1 MLTFDLPSCFFEQI
15 MLTFDLP
22 KKRLFL
28 QNGGVGRSKVNIGR
42 SKGQRSTHF
51 FLQQNQVGQ
60 RSPPSMEG
68 GDL

>member
-22 KKRLFL
+22 KICLFL

-42 SKGQRSTHF
+42 SKVNTLF
-51 FLQQNQVGQ
+51 FQQNQVGQ
-60 RSPPSMEG
+60 RSPPSMQG

>member
-22 KKRLFL
+22 KICLFL

-42 SKGQRSTHF
+42 SKVNTF
-51 FLQQNQVGQ
+51 FFQQNQVGQ
-60 RSPPSMEG
+60 RSPPCMEG